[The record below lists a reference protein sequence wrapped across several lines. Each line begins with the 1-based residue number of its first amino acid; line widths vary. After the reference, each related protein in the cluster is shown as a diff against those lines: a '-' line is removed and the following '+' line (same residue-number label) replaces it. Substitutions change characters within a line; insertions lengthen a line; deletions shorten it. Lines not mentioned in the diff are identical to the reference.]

1 MLTIYLIL
9 IWGIM
14 MNNSVLRNCKI
25 FTEMLGMR
33 FETLEKLLGM
43 KPCGS

>member
-9 IWGIM
+9 IWDIM

-25 FTEMLGMR
+25 FTVIWGMR
-33 FETLEKLLGM
+33 SETLEKLSEM